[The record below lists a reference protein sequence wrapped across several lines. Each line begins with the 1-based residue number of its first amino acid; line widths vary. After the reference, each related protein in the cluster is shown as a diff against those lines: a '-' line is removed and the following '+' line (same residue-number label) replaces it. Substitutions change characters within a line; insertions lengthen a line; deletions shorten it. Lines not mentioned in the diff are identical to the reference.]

1 MTDRDFTRDRQ
12 VVAVRTPEPPRG
24 PQDAGALSES
34 LGRLAA
40 LLGWSREGR
49 GPFGGAIPRGA
60 RVVVKPNW
68 VIHENRGPWGLE
80 PLVTDPMLIRAVV
93 AGVLAAGPSRVIVG
107 DAPLQGCDFERLLRD
122 TALDRWA
129 ADLRA
134 REPRFGGVQDFRRTT
149 CAFRYG
155 VRMAREDQI
164 PEADFVLFDLGA
176 ESLLEP
182 ITDARG
188 SFRVTQ
194 YDPRELRKTHAHGRH
209 RYLVARAI
217 VEADVVVNV
226 PKLKTHCKAGIT
238 GALKNLVGING
249 NKEFLPHHRVGGSHH
264 GGDCYPGGSVLKR
277 AIEVALDQS
286 NLARAPGP
294 RAFAW
299 SATGD
304 VLGRILQ
311 RMGDEIGVE
320 GAWSGNDTVWRMCL
334 DLNRVLHYGRPDG
347 TLAETPQRRVLHVVD
362 AIVAGQGD
370 GPLAPEP
377 LSLGL
382 LLGGGNPAA
391 VDWVGAHLLS
401 YDPRRVPLARE
412 AFGRFRWPIAAFESD
427 EVRLIGD
434 LEDGADSLA
443 GALGAAQAVKHPPG
457 WRDSAAAWC
466 ARQTVAGGRRRPG
479 ATPGTE
485 RR

>member
-12 VVAVRTPEPPRG
+12 VAAVRVPERARG
-24 PQDAGALSES
+24 PEGLGALSKS
-34 LGRLAA
+34 LERLGA
-40 LLGWSREGR
+40 LLGWSGGGR
-49 GPFGGAIPRGA
+49 GPFGSTIPAAA

-68 VIHENRGPWGLE
+68 VSHRNRGPWGLE

-93 AGVLAAGPSRVIVG
+93 DGVLAAGPSRVIVG
-107 DAPLQGCDFERLLRD
+107 DAPLQGCDFERLQSE

-182 ITDARG
+182 ITDTRG

-194 YDPRELRKTHAHGRH
+194 YDPRELRKTHAPGRH

-226 PKLKTHCKAGIT
+226 PKLKTHGKAGIT

-249 NKEFLPHHRVGGSHH
+249 NKEFLPHHRVGGARH

-286 NLARAPGP
+286 NLADSPGT

-299 SATGD
+299 SATAD
-304 VLGRILQ
+304 VLGRIVQ
-311 RMGDEIGVE
+311 RLGDEIGVE
-320 GAWSGNDTVWRMCL
+320 GAWSGNDTVWRTCL
-334 DLNRVLHYGRPDG
+334 DLNRILHYGRPDG
-347 TLAETPQRRVLHVVD
+347 TLAETAQRRVLHVVD
-362 AIVAGQGD
+362 AMVAGQGD

-377 LSLGL
+377 LNLGL

-391 VDWVGAHLLS
+391 VDWIGAHVLG
-401 YDPRRVPLARE
+401 YDTRRVALARE
-412 AFGRFRWPIAAFESD
+412 AFGRFRWPIAAFASD

-434 LEDGADSLA
+434 LGGGESLA
-443 GALGAAQAVKHPPG
+443 GVLGAAQSVKHPPG
-457 WRDSAAAWC
+457 WRDSAATPC
-466 ARQTVAGGRRRPG
+466 ATR
-479 ATPGTE
+479 E